1 METTEKT
8 TAPARHGAGD
18 TEPDFGQ
25 LMRKAR
31 HGDGKALHCLLRRTD
46 AIARSLARKECFYRA
61 WGAADS
67 YGIAR
72 AGLLQFLFTF
82 KGDIRNRTF
91 YGLVRTCLSRYLISQ
106 LRKDGKYL
114 RQERPVDLKDG
125 QGRALWNRNAPVG
138 DTPETELLRREQKEV
153 LWQKVRSLPAEEQ
166 RILLLHYRD
175 GLTLRAIADQ
185 TGRHINTIYKHHRA
199 ALQKLRGTLQPYRE

>member
-106 LRKDGKYL
+106 LRKDGKT
-114 RQERPVDLKDG
+114 RRKRSCSAG
-125 QGRALWNRNAPVG
+125 NKKKSSGR
-138 DTPETELLRREQKEV
+138 
-153 LWQKVRSLPAEEQ
+153 RS
-166 RILLLHYRD
+166 
-175 GLTLRAIADQ
+175 
-185 TGRHINTIYKHHRA
+185 A
-199 ALQKLRGTLQPYRE
+199 ACPRKNSGSSCSTTATA